1 MKVNSFTIY
10 FIPKNNIKISEMSD
24 KLYKW
29 LLLQEG
35 NKIYEIRLGFLSLD
49 IIKNLRTFLGE
60 RLGEKL
66 CQGLTNHKEFKN
78 KDLY

>member
-24 KLYKW
+24 KIYKW

-49 IIKNLRTFLGE
+49 II
-60 RLGEKL
+60 
-66 CQGLTNHKEFKN
+66 
-78 KDLY
+78 